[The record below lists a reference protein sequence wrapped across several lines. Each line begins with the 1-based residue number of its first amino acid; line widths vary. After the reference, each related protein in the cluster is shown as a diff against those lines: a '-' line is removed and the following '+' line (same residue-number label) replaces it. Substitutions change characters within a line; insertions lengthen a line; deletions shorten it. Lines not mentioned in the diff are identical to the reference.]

1 MLHIFF
7 LIFMHISLSV
17 GYASVIPAIGFF
29 CSGGRYVIVSMKQ
42 HAAGVA
48 KVVNPLGTV
57 VTVQSDDETEAEVS
71 EDAIIH
77 ENCDEALFR
86 PVVAPK
92 TLVFSDTNKHA
103 KRNITDNIYTKNLK
117 LTTEVKYKIPAE
129 STSLATE
136 AKAKTTEATRTKKS
150 HKIKENIKSYVNKI
164 DVIVSTPEPVKKPV
178 RAPPVKFSCNSDSTN
193 PLLDSDNP
201 KTPFDILIPEI
212 DQITSK
218 EDPIFETDAVDD
230 FSFTKRMDD
239 LKKIESDIYKL
250 PPLSDSLTRLEPFG
264 ALEEEK
270 VECKKLTKK
279 LKNEKQQAIEKESVS
294 SSEEN
299 VVEEKIL
306 TKKPRKPKSK
316 LGVKISNVN
325 KENEENLVK
334 KKTET
339 SCEITL
345 PAPRKSWSSIAA
357 SKPKEPE
364 INLSDVENFTIEL
377 PRKTPK
383 TNLIEADE
391 EPSEDILK
399 DNILEPEKLYQ
410 SEVKVVTEELGL
422 LKVDK
427 FSDDEKISS
436 SQTETTES
444 DDSSKIPA
452 EQVAMDTEEDNYN
465 LVTNPSSL
473 STQGTKSAKKK
484 SKKKRK

>member
-1 MLHIFF
+1 
-7 LIFMHISLSV
+7 MHISLSV
-17 GYASVIPAIGFF
+17 GNASVIPAIGFF
-29 CSGGRYVIVSMKQ
+29 CSGGRCVIVSMKQ

-57 VTVQSDDETEAEVS
+57 VTVQSDDETEVEVS

-92 TLVFSDTNKHA
+92 TLIYSDTNKQT
-103 KRNITDNIYTKNLK
+103 KRNITDNICTKNLK

-129 STSLATE
+129 STALAGDV
-136 AKAKTTEATRTKKS
+136 KTKIVAPARTKKS
-150 HKIKENIKSYVNKI
+150 TKIKENIKSYVNKI
-164 DVIVSTPEPVKKPV
+164 DVIVSTPEQSLPVKKPV
-178 RAPPVKFSCNSDSTN
+178 KPPPVKFSYTSDITN
-193 PLLDSDNP
+193 DPLLDSDNP
-201 KTPFDILIPEI
+201 KTSFDILIPEI
-212 DQITSK
+212 DQIASK
-218 EDPIFETDAVDD
+218 EDPVFETDMPDAIDD
-230 FSFTKRMDD
+230 FCFTKRMDD
-239 LKKIESDIYKL
+239 LKKLESDIYKL

-264 ALEEEK
+264 DTLEEEK
-270 VECKKLTKK
+270 IECKKLTKK
-279 LKNEKQQAIEKESVS
+279 LKNEKQTMEKESVS

-325 KENEENLVK
+325 KENEENLTK
-334 KKTET
+334 KRSET

-345 PAPRKSWSSIAA
+345 PAPRKSWSTIAA

-364 INLSDVENFTIEL
+364 ISLSDIENVTIEL
-377 PRKTPK
+377 PKKTSK
-383 TNLIEADE
+383 TNLIEAYDE
-391 EPSEDILK
+391 QPSEEILK

-410 SEVKVVTEELGL
+410 PKVVTEEINL

-452 EQVAMDTEEDNYN
+452 EQVAMVTEEDNYDM
-465 LVTNPSSL
+465 VTNPSSL

>member
-1 MLHIFF
+1 
-7 LIFMHISLSV
+7 MHISLSV

-29 CSGGRYVIVSMKQ
+29 CSGGRCVIVSMKQ

-57 VTVQSDDETEAEVS
+57 VTVQSDDETEIDVS
-71 EDAIIH
+71 EDAVIH

-92 TLVFSDTNKHA
+92 TLVYSDTNKHT
-103 KRNITDNIYTKNLK
+103 KRNITDNICTKNLK

-129 STSLATE
+129 STPLTSDVKT
-136 AKAKTTEATRTKKS
+136 KASAPARTKKS
-150 HKIKENIKSYVNKI
+150 PKIKENIKSYVNKI
-164 DVIVSTPEPVKKPV
+164 DVIVSAPEQSLPVKKPV
-178 RAPPVKFSCNSDSTN
+178 KPPPVKFSYTSDSTNN

-201 KTPFDILIPEI
+201 KTSFDILIPEI
-212 DQITSK
+212 DQIASK
-218 EDPIFETDAVDD
+218 EDPIFETDMPDAVDD

-264 ALEEEK
+264 DVLEEEK
-270 VECKKLTKK
+270 IECKKLTKK
-279 LKNEKQQAIEKESVS
+279 LKNEKQQAMEKESVS

-299 VVEEKIL
+299 VVEEKIV

-334 KKTET
+334 KKSET

-345 PAPRKSWSSIAA
+345 PAPRKSWSTIAA

-364 INLSDVENFTIEL
+364 INLAEVESFTIEL
-377 PRKTPK
+377 PKKTPK
-383 TNLIEADE
+383 SNLIETDE
-391 EPSEDILK
+391 QPSEDILK

-410 SEVKVVTEELGL
+410 SQVKVITEELDL

-427 FSDDEKISS
+427 FSDDEKVSS

-465 LVTNPSSL
+465 LVTNTSSL
-473 STQGTKSAKKK
+473 STQGNKSAKKK